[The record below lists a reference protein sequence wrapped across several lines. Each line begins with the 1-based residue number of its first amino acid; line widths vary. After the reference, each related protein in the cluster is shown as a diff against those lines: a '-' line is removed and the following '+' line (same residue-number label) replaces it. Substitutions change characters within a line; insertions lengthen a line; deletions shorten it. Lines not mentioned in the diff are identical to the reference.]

1 MEYPPCKFHHW
12 LSCRVQHTNSL
23 GDDDFKE
30 QQLAWQ
36 PGCTVTLMQP
46 DVVLKRGAKVRP
58 NEETAMRLVNEY
70 APGIPIPKIYMTSYK
85 TGNGPIGYGELYM
98 STLPGVSLHS
108 VWAGFD
114 DATKLRVCRDVWDL
128 IAQIRSVPLPEHLE
142 PGAYS
147 LADGS
152 PCLDPLVGSYSDI
165 APYSF
170 DDQTLRARIYER
182 YVANNGLSY
191 RDPPDLRDLLP
202 RSDISVFTHSDI
214 GPRNILVD
222 EAGHISGLLDWES
235 SGWFPDYWETAQIIR
250 HGHGVEHDWPHWMTI
265 ASPEQWDLTGI
276 QKARRVLF

>member
-1 MEYPPCKFHHW
+1 MEYPPW
-12 LSCRVQHTNSL
+12 
-23 GDDDFKE
+23 DDDFEE

-46 DVVLKRGAKVRP
+46 DIVLKRGAKVRP
-58 NEETAMRLVNEY
+58 NEETAMRLANEY

-98 STLPGVSLHS
+98 STLPGISLHS

-114 DATKLRVCRDVWDL
+114 DATKLRICRDL
-128 IAQIRSVPLPEHLE
+128 MALPVLTLWS
-142 PGAYS
+142 AAI
-147 LADGS
+147 L
-152 PCLDPLVGSYSDI
+152 
-165 APYSF
+165 
-170 DDQTLRARIYER
+170 TLRPLLSMIRHFELAYMKR

-202 RSDISVFTHSDI
+202 RSDISVFTHGDI

-235 SGWFPDYWETAQIIR
+235 SGWFPDYWEMAQIIR

-265 ASPEQWDLTGI
+265 ASQEQWDLTGI